1 MRIESGMTLSF
12 NPRTTL
18 YLFCVHPLSDLT
30 LCLCSQISLERR
42 PSKHPVPRHLCCSMA
57 KTWTVCH
64 PFAHETSFSFLP
76 QLPHFWV
83 APLCYQFFNQS
94 LRKAVIQDKL
104 KKTPVR
110 KQELGNQ
117 HSDQPEEEDRGWQWE
132 GWERSGC
139 CTEEKNPLNLRE
151 TEWRELKLANQE

>member
-1 MRIESGMTLSF
+1 MFIHSQTSLCASAHKSALRGDLLNILSPGISAVAWLKWTL
-12 NPRTTL
+12 
-18 YLFCVHPLSDLT
+18 
-30 LCLCSQISLERR
+30 
-42 PSKHPVPRHLCCSMA
+42 
-57 KTWTVCH
+57 CH

-94 LRKAVIQDKL
+94 LRKAVIQDEL
-104 KKTPVR
+104 KKTPVT

-117 HSDQPEEEDRGWQWE
+117 HSDRPEEEDRGWQWE
-132 GWERSGC
+132 GWGRSGC

-151 TEWRELKLANQE
+151 TEWRELKLAHQEQKVSLSSTNVAVAPSF